1 MTFADPTMDEALAEW
16 GETATLQRDPV
27 VEIEAVYT
35 APDSLRAYG
44 GITVDTIDAA
54 LHVRTSDVSAL
65 TLQPG
70 ERISVRG
77 QVHHLIAN
85 PLEDD
90 GAGSVLLLRRL
101 VA

>member
-1 MTFADPTMDEALAEW
+1 MLSDPTMDAALDLY
-16 GETATLQRDPV
+16 GETATIQRTPT
-27 VEIEAVYT
+27 VELEAVYT

-54 LHVRTSDVSAL
+54 LHVRTSDVTAL
-65 TLQPG
+65 SLQVG
-70 ERISVRG
+70 ERITVRS
-77 QVHHLIAN
+77 QLHHLIAE

-90 GAGSVLLLRRL
+90 GAGSTLLLRRL